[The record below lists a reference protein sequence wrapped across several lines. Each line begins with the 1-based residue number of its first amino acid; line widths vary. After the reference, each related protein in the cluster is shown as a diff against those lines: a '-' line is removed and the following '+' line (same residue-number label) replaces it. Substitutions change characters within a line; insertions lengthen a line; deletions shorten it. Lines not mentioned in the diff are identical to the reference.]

1 LPSFGEKL
9 KKEREKRSITL
20 EQISTSTKIGT
31 RMLQALEEEKFN
43 QLPGGIFNKGF
54 VRAYAR
60 CVGLDEEQTVADYLQ
75 ASGEALPQPEA
86 VPEVH
91 IAEPVAQTPSRGLPW
106 GIFAAI
112 LLMIAIIL
120 SIWSYRTREHADHTL
135 PVKPADAVPEKSSAE
150 NSAAPATNG
159 TSSAPAPATA
169 QTVPPAAQPAPT
181 STNSASSSAPAT
193 NNGSPAA
200 SSSSPAPANSTSAPS
215 SVSTA
220 TPSPA
225 KQGTVATATQPAATP
240 PAPRAT
246 APGEFI
252 VIVRARE
259 NSWVAI
265 TADGSSVANEVM
277 EPGSEHVIHARKQV
291 DVRSGNTGAVDF
303 FFNGKKLPRQGDYG
317 QVKTISFVPSG
328 PIERS
333 DTSAGPQ

>member
-31 RMLQALEEEKFN
+31 RMLQALEEDKFN

-60 CVGLDEEQTVADYLQ
+60 CVGLDEDQTIADYLE

-91 IAEPVAQTPSRGLPW
+91 IAEPVAETPSRGLPW

-112 LLMIAIIL
+112 LLLIAIVL
-120 SIWSYRTREHADHTL
+120 SIWSYRTREHADHPAPARPAE
-135 PVKPADAVPEKSSAE
+135 PVPQNSAE
-150 NSAAPATNG
+150 NSTVPANTA
-159 TSSAPAPATA
+159 TQPAPAPATP
-169 QTVPPAAQPAPT
+169 QSVSPVAQPAPD
-181 STNSASSSAPAT
+181 STKSVSTIAPT
-193 NNGSPAA
+193 TTTTSPAA
-200 SSSSPAPANSTSAPS
+200 STTSAAPPSSTSALSSSPVSAP
-215 SVSTA
+215 T
-220 TPSPA
+220 
-225 KQGTVATATQPAATP
+225 KQAQAPVATTTQPAATP

-246 APGEFI
+246 AAGEFV

-317 QVKTISFVPSG
+317 QVKTLSFVSSG
-328 PIERS
+328 LIEKP
-333 DTSAGPQ
+333 DTSASPQ